1 MKPRHPSWIYWDKNA
16 KRVRI
21 HLTKRGAC
29 QDGYGAH
36 TDDREFG
43 IAYGWQGANSYA
55 AALKFARQKQREF
68 RGDNSFNCAL
78 CYPEQ
83 LSFVLRVT
91 TTTERAPSI
100 AELH

>member
-55 AALKFARQKQREF
+55 RRLNLPGKSSVNFAVTTPSTAR
-68 RGDNSFNCAL
+68 CAT
-78 CYPEQ
+78 PEQ
-83 LSFVLRVT
+83 LELCI
-91 TTTERAPSI
+91 ERDNNY
-100 AELH
+100 